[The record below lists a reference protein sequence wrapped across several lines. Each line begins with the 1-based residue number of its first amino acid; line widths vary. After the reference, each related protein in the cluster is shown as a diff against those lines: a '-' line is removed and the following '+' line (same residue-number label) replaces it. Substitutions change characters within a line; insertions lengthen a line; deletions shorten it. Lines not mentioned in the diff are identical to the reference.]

1 MHRNLAERGG
11 KRPRTRFNGPP
22 IERRCGLAATARPR
36 SGFARPGRVDPNT
49 AERLAE
55 PPANRE
61 QETLPQQ
68 ALEFISD
75 ARVRGFDAGD
85 PPTDRVDPTSIPQ
98 RLRDLRLPRLREV
111 ARASLGP
118 RRLSLDRRDD
128 PIDGRGVPPASSMLP
143 ETIEAGRGDRQSRI
157 RRPSRTD
164 GGGAGRF
171 VVDGDVGGRDR
182 HEQVSAGDGTGFRS
196 LRPSKIDS
204 STNRPEPND
213 GGDPVRSPA

>member
-1 MHRNLAERGG
+1 M
-11 KRPRTRFNGPP
+11 RPSGDR
-22 IERRCGLAATARPR
+22 RPR
-36 SGFARPGRVDPNT
+36 SGFADQ
-49 AERLAE
+49 AESTRTRRRRLAE

-68 ALEFISD
+68 AFQFISD

-111 ARASLGP
+111 ARASLGS

-128 PIDGRGVPPASSMLP
+128 PIDGRGVPPASPMLP
-143 ETIEAGRGDRQSRI
+143 ETIEARRGDRQPRV
-157 RRPSRTD
+157 RRPGRTN
-164 GGGAGRF
+164 GGGGTGRV

-182 HEQVSAGDGTGFRS
+182 HEQVSGCDGTGFRS
-196 LRPSKIDS
+196 LRPSMIDS
-204 STNRPEPND
+204 STNRPEPNG